1 MSTQPFVWETHGIHV
16 GTGHDHVSHGID
28 DLEDIV
34 ERAIGLAFPS
44 ITFVVHTPRLT
55 RFRYAAERRTD
66 VKFIR
71 GDASYTASADRIA
84 ALRERFRD
92 RIRVRWGVEL
102 EWLGTGLG
110 LEWSRAKLFQARGA
124 DFVIGSVHFSPE
136 GIPYDGSP
144 EDTARLLSLRGGVEP
159 FWEGYLDDVAG
170 MVDAAWRIISV
181 VGHLDLPRLFAP
193 APRCL
198 ADLDRAD
205 DAVARRLFTVLG
217 MVAERGLALDLNLAG
232 SRRGVGAYPDPAIL
246 RHARRLGIPIA
257 IGSDTHRPEELG
269 DGYAEGVRL
278 AAAAG
283 YRYYVSFARGIPEK
297 RPLEAERAERDGAA
311 FRTLNL
317 AIGMLNSRLPR
328 EQANEVPRLSFGG
341 GFAALSEVFPE
352 ASSLGGLHAVR
363 AWKGERSVTV
373 SDRSPGRPSGEVE
386 CLFSHHA
393 DTPGTLAILLSTLAS
408 EEINVRTAWLHPLAD
423 GTATAYLTL
432 GGPPERVAEAV
443 AFVLGTASDRFYR
456 VEPSVRV
463 TLPPPKEAAAC
474 LLEVDGVWLP
484 MPLSRHMVLA
494 VHANRPG
501 VLLVLLS
508 ALASRQVNVV
518 DLQLGERGDKN
529 YAALGVEG
537 DERAVADVLPLLG
550 SGYLEAVQVLLP
562 DPRD

>member
-1 MSTQPFVWETHGIHV
+1 VNRPFVWETHGIHV
-16 GTGHDHVSHGID
+16 GTGGDHLSHGID
-28 DLEDIV
+28 DLDTIV
-34 ERAIGLAFPS
+34 ERAIGRGFPS

-55 RFRYAAERRTD
+55 RFRYAAERDTD

-71 GDASYTASADRIA
+71 GYAAYAAAASRIA
-84 ALRERFRD
+84 GLRAKFRD

-102 EWLGTGLG
+102 EWLGPGLG

-124 DFVIGSVHFSPE
+124 DFVIGSVHFSAE

-144 EDTARLLSLRGGVEP
+144 DDTARLLELRGGIEP
-159 FWEGYLDDVAG
+159 FWERYFDEVAG
-170 MVDAAWRIISV
+170 MVDAAWRMISV
-181 VGHLDLPRLFAP
+181 VGHLDLPRRYAP
-193 APRCL
+193 PPRCL

-205 DAVARRLFTVLG
+205 DPVARRLFTVLG

-232 SRRGVGAYPDPAIL
+232 LRRGVGAYPDPAIL
-246 RHARRLGIPIA
+246 RHARRLGIPLA
-257 IGSDTHRPEELG
+257 IGSDTHHPDELG
-269 DGYAEGVRL
+269 ADYEEGVRL

-297 RPLEAERAERDGAA
+297 RPLENGRAERDGTA

-317 AIGMLNSRLPR
+317 AIGMLNSRLPS

-341 GFAALSEVFPE
+341 GFAPLAEVFPE

-363 AWKGERSVTV
+363 AWKGDRSVTV
-373 SDRSPGRPSGEVE
+373 SDRPPAPPQEEIS

-393 DTPGTLAILLSTLAS
+393 NTPGTLAILLSTLAS
-408 EEINVRTAWLHPLAD
+408 EEINVRTAWLHPRED

-432 GGPPERVAEAV
+432 DAPPERVAEAV
-443 AFVLGTASDRFYR
+443 AFVVGTAADRFHL
-456 VEPSVRV
+456 VEPCGRGR
-463 TLPPPKEAAAC
+463 LPPPKEAPAY
-474 LLEVDGVWLP
+474 LLVGDGVWLP
-484 MPLSRHMVLA
+484 MPLSRHMVLT

-508 ALASRQVNVV
+508 ALASRNVNVL
-518 DLQLGERGDKN
+518 DLQLGERGDKG
-529 YAALGVEG
+529 YAALGVDG
-537 DERAVADVLPLLG
+537 AERAVAGVLPLLG
-550 SGYLEAVQVLLP
+550 PGYLEAAQVLLP

>member
-1 MSTQPFVWETHGIHV
+1 MADTFVWETHGIHV
-16 GTGHDHVSHGID
+16 GTGGDHLSHGID
-28 DLEDIV
+28 DLEAIV
-34 ERAIGLAFPS
+34 ERAITRGFPS
-44 ITFVVHTPRLT
+44 VTFVVHTPRLT
-55 RFRYAAERRTD
+55 RFRYAAERETD

-71 GDASYTASADRIA
+71 GYAAYAAAADRIA
-84 ALRERFRD
+84 GLRDMFRD

-110 LEWSRAKLFQARGA
+110 LAWSRAKLFQAHGA
-124 DFVIGSVHFSPE
+124 DFVIASVHFSAE

-144 EDTARLLSLRGGVEP
+144 EDTARLIEVRGGIEP
-159 FWEGYLDDVAG
+159 FWERYFDEVAD
-170 MVDAAWRIISV
+170 MLDAAWQMISV
-181 VGHLDLPRLFAP
+181 VGHLDLPRRYAP
-193 APRCL
+193 PPRCL

-205 DAVARRLFTVLG
+205 DDVARRLFTVLG

-232 SRRGVGAYPDPAIL
+232 VRHGIGAYPDPAIL
-246 RHARRLGIPIA
+246 RHARRLSIPIA
-257 IGSDTHRPEELG
+257 IGSDTHHPDELG
-269 DGYAEGVRL
+269 ADYAEGVRL

-297 RPLEAERAERDGAA
+297 RPLEIGRIARDGAA

-328 EQANEVPRLSFGG
+328 AQAKEVPRLSFGG
-341 GFAALSEVFPE
+341 GFAALSDVFPE

-363 AWKGERSVTV
+363 AWKSDHSVTV
-373 SDRSPGRPSGEVE
+373 SDRLPAHPQEEIS

-393 DTPGTLAILLSTLAS
+393 DTPGTLATLLNTLAS
-408 EEINVRTAWLHPLAD
+408 EEINVRTAWLHPLED

-432 GGPPERVAEAV
+432 DAPPERVTEAV
-443 AFVLGTASDRFYR
+443 AFVLGTAPDRFHR
-456 VEPSVRV
+456 IEPCARMR
-463 TLPPPKEAAAC
+463 LPPPKPAPAY

-484 MPLSRHMVLA
+484 MPLSHHMVLT
-494 VHANRPG
+494 VHANRSG

-508 ALASRQVNVV
+508 ALASRKVNVL
-518 DLQLGERGDKN
+518 DLQLGERGDKG

-537 DERAVADVLPLLG
+537 DERDVASLLPMLG
-550 SGYLEAVQVLLP
+550 PGYLEAVQVLLP